1 MGVQQTFGGLARVI
15 TPIAFG
21 WLFDRYLPL
30 PFLLSAVLVGFTI
43 WLGMGME
50 SYARLAPAV
59 PDRG

>member
-15 TPIAFG
+15 TPIVFG

-30 PFLLSAVLVGFTI
+30 PFLLSAALVGFTI

-50 SYARLAPAV
+50 RYAMLAPAV
-59 PDRG
+59 PERG